1 MQKASRMLG
10 TLFAYLEIRCGFAA
24 LSRVFL
30 DAQAVD
36 GAGKVCLRGAVFAHA
51 ALLEDGLLRLIGGA
65 LCTFGIDLF
74 RVLGGVYKHEDI
86 VALDLHHAL
95 GNGSGAPLLT
105 RCAVREHAR
114 HDGGDHI
121 AMTRQNAVL
130 ADRCG
135 HDKRLALAL
144 EKDLIGF
151 KQTNFSS
158 KKTPWQLTAIFT
170 FRGV

>member
-10 TLFAYLEIRCGFAA
+10 TLLHIWKFGVVFAA

-36 GAGKVCLRGAVFAHA
+36 GAGKVRLRSAVFAHA

-86 VALDLHHAL
+86 VALDLHHA
-95 GNGSGAPLLT
+95 SETA
-105 RCAVREHAR
+105 AVRHSLPGAR
-114 HDGGDHI
+114 
-121 AMTRQNAVL
+121 
-130 ADRCG
+130 
-135 HDKRLALAL
+135 
-144 EKDLIGF
+144 
-151 KQTNFSS
+151 
-158 KKTPWQLTAIFT
+158 
-170 FRGV
+170 